1 MRRVLIGVIT
11 LAVVLGLATVG
22 HADSLAAARN
32 RERKLRTQLEA
43 ATAELERTNA
53 AVEDIEERLNF
64 DRQQLALAAPRL
76 AAARQSLSAEV
87 ASLYRSGGFNLV
99 DAILDR
105 DGQRMPERIEFVTVI
120 LGRQADTVE
129 DAKAASVAYQQ
140 ALDQLAADQA
150 RERQLQ
156 AAGKA
161 ALAKLNK
168 RLQAASDLTARLAGF
183 PGGQSTY
190 PNGPITLPTG
200 TYSCPVEPPYSYV
213 DTFGAARPGGR
224 RHMGNDIMAPYGARE
239 LAFTDGV
246 ISDEHSNALGGIT
259 LYLRGNDGNEYYYA
273 HLSRYAVPQGTRVKA
288 GQLISYVGNTGDA
301 RYTAPHLHFEYHPGG
316 GAAADPYPLLKRV
329 CG

>member
-1 MRRVLIGVIT
+1 MRRVLIGVLT
-11 LAVVLGLATVG
+11 LAVVLGLATIA

-32 RERKLRTQLEA
+32 RERKLRAQLEA

-53 AVEDIEERLNF
+53 AIETTEERLTF
-64 DRQQLALAAPRL
+64 DRQQLGQAEQRL
-76 AAARQSLSAEV
+76 AAARGSLSTEV

-105 DGQRMPERIEFVTVI
+105 DGQRMPERLEFVTVI
-120 LGRQADTVE
+120 LGRQADTVA
-129 DAKAASVAYQQ
+129 DAKAASVAYHQ

-150 RERQLQ
+150 RDRQLQ
-156 AAGKA
+156 AEGKA
-161 ALAKLNK
+161 ALAKLNQ
-168 RLQAASDLTARLAGF
+168 RLRAASDLTARLAGF
-183 PGGQSTY
+183 PGGQTAY

-200 TYSCPVEPPYSYV
+200 TYACPVEPPYSFV
-213 DTFGAARPGGR
+213 DTFGAPRPGGR
-224 RHMGNDIMAPYGARE
+224 SHMGNDIMAPYGARE

-246 ISDEHSNALGGIT
+246 ISREHSNALGGIT
-259 LYLRGNDGNEYYYA
+259 LYLQGDDGNEYYYA

-288 GQLISYVGNTGDA
+288 GQLTSYVGNTGDA

-316 GAAADPYPLLKRV
+316 GAPADPYPLLRRA